1 MFVGM
6 KATIYETLKGYSD
19 KYEYILPE
27 ITIDKNLFN
36 NNTFGSLDMLS
47 TVEVH
52 KYDTNKL
59 ANFIKRFKLVL

>member
-1 MFVGM
+1 MNTF
-6 KATIYETLKGYSD
+6 Y
-19 KYEYILPE
+19 E

-59 ANFIKRFKLVL
+59 TNFIVND